1 MDTNGGGER
10 GLGRVGWREI
20 TESDFEG
27 AAMPTN
33 LIDILLTTPAMF
45 KFDSL

>member
-1 MDTNGGGER
+1 MVDTDTNGER
-10 GLGRVGWREI
+10 GEI

-27 AAMPTN
+27 AAIAN
-33 LIDILLTTPAMF
+33 LIDILLTTPAKF

>member
-1 MDTNGGGER
+1 MRWTPMEVER
-10 GLGRVGWREI
+10 EDSVGWREI

>member
-1 MDTNGGGER
+1 MEVGRKRER

-27 AAMPTN
+27 AAMPSN